1 MKEKLELFLKE
12 NYIKEK
18 RESRFANFFE
28 SKFLGSTAKAFRADE
43 CDEEECC
50 DEAPSLD
57 NYLDNNKEPKFR
69 DILFKYID
77 DKKLK
82 DSDVYKK
89 VNLDRRLFSKIR
101 CDDNYNP
108 SKETVLL
115 LALSLELTEE
125 KLNELLSTTSY
136 HLSNSSISDLII
148 RFCFINKIYN
158 IDTVNEFLYDHKC
171 KTLN

>member
-12 NYIKEK
+12 NYIKERK
-18 RESRFANFFE
+18 Q
-28 SKFLGSTAKAFRADE
+28 SKFKRLFQGKSAANCAPE
-43 CDEEECC
+43 VMEMEECFA
-50 DEAPSLD
+50 EASSLD
-57 NYLDNNKEPKFR
+57 TYLDINKKPKFR

-77 DKKLK
+77 NKKLK
-82 DSDVYKK
+82 DSDVYNK

-101 CDDNYNP
+101 CDEDYNP

-115 LALSLELTEE
+115 LAISLELSEGE
-125 KLNELLSTTSY
+125 LNELLSTTSY

-148 RFCFINKIYN
+148 KFCILNKIYDIN
-158 IDTVNEFLYDHKC
+158 TVNDFLYEHKC

>member
-1 MKEKLELFLKE
+1 MKDKLELFLKE
-12 NYIKEK
+12 NYIQERSKPK
-18 RESRFANFFE
+18 LKSFFQSKKSESAPQEVFE
-28 SKFLGSTAKAFRADE
+28 M
-43 CDEEECC
+43 EECF
-50 DEAPSLD
+50 AGAASLD
-57 NYLDNNKEPKFR
+57 SYLNTNKKPKFR

-77 DKKLK
+77 NKKLK
-82 DSDVYKK
+82 DSDVYNK

-101 CDDNYNP
+101 CDEDYNP

-115 LALSLELTEE
+115 LALSLELSEGE
-125 KLNELLSTTSY
+125 LNELLSTTSY

-148 RFCFINKIYN
+148 KFCILNKIYD

>member
-12 NYIKEK
+12 NYIKERK
-18 RESRFANFFE
+18 ATRFSDFFQN
-28 SKFLGSTAKAFRADE
+28 KYVGSVAKSYAL
-43 CDEEECC
+43 EECC
-50 DEAPSLD
+50 AEAPALD
-57 NYLDNNKEPKFR
+57 NYLDTNKEPKFR
-69 DILFKYID
+69 DVLFKYID

-82 DSDVYKK
+82 DSDVYNK

-101 CDDNYNP
+101 CDEDYNP

-115 LALSLELTEE
+115 LALSLELTEDE
-125 KLNELLSTTSY
+125 LNELLSTTSY

-148 RFCFINKIYN
+148 KFCIINKIYD
-158 IDTVNEFLYDHKC
+158 IETVNEFLFDHKC

>member
-12 NYIKEK
+12 NYIEEK
-18 RESRFANFFE
+18 REARFGGFFQ
-28 SKFLGSTAKAFRADE
+28 SKTAKKATEEFVM
-43 CDEEECC
+43 EECC
-50 DEAPSLD
+50 ASGATPLD
-57 NYLDNNKEPKFR
+57 NYLDNNKKPKFR

-82 DSDVYKK
+82 DSDVYNK

-101 CDDNYNP
+101 CDEEYNP

-125 KLNELLSTTSY
+125 ELNELLSTTSY

-148 RFCFINKIYN
+148 KFCIINKIYN
-158 IDTVNEFLYDHKC
+158 LDTVNEFLYDHKC

>member
-12 NYIKEK
+12 NYIQEK
-18 RESRFANFFE
+18 RQANFGGFFQ
-28 SKFLGSTAKAFRADE
+28 SKTAKRAVEDFVA
-43 CDEEECC
+43 EECC
-50 DEAPSLD
+50 AVGAAPLD
-57 NYLDNNKEPKFR
+57 NYLNTNKKPKFR

-77 DKKLK
+77 DKELK
-82 DSDVYKK
+82 DSDVYNK

-101 CDDNYNP
+101 CDDEYNP

-125 KLNELLSTTSY
+125 ELNELLSTTSY

-148 RFCFINKIYN
+148 RFCFINKIYD
-158 IDTVNEFLYDHKC
+158 IDTVNEFLFDHKC